1 MGWGL
6 NAKEREAL
14 LKTCM
19 VTKEKKRH
27 LTKPKLPVTT
37 ASKTKSGAPA
47 LPATIVKGKM
57 VVVADM
63 NAKVRQ
69 KAVDI
74 PGSPLNLW
82 KVVQN
87 VVFEVSGA
95 REPDEDSRADHIIMA
110 FDSPDSS
117 PRMRSG
123 LWASRYAKPNPKF
136 HLTEEQK
143 AGAIAFVKAA
153 AICSATARMQPP
165 CLFGSLFQPGELK
178 RETWKAIEAISRRVA
193 CKLRA
198 DGKIKD
204 FTLISHDHTI
214 FSSIDGVMATGPR
227 SIGLAGRFERLGEAD
242 LKVFAVAVHFLKKP
256 LTEVRHVD
264 VKSVDTDLLLQT
276 VATVDVGVP
285 RARFTI
291 SLKGF
296 AVDGRELIRQFGCK
310 SETARLEAA
319 FWWIMAGGTDYSKPA
334 SDQGYL
340 KKALLDLTHPLR
352 LAKELPIFTRAG
364 GNEPR
369 QGFMFSPSSVLRKLQ
384 TLRGTRKVS
393 RDLAGKS
400 TKSGRSLS
408 DAVREAVICTAYY
421 GMLDVNPD
429 PEFCKDVSV
438 ASTAQDVFIENP

>member
-14 LKTCM
+14 LRTCIM
-19 VTKEKKRH
+19 PKSKK
-27 LTKPKLPVTT
+27 KPASRPQAKPVT
-37 ASKTKSGAPA
+37 ASKAESDAPA
-47 LPATIVKGKM
+47 LPATVVKGEM
-57 VVVADM
+57 VVIADM

-87 VVFEVSGA
+87 VVFEVAGA
-95 REPDEDSRADHIIMA
+95 READEDCRADHIIMA

-136 HLTEEQK
+136 NLTDEQREE
-143 AGAIAFVKAA
+143 AIAFAKAA
-153 AICSATARMQPP
+153 ASSSAAARMQPP

-193 CKLRA
+193 CKLKA

-214 FSSIDGVMATGPR
+214 FSSVEEVTATGPR
-227 SIGLAGRFERLGEAD
+227 SIGLAGRFARLGEAD

-256 LTEVRHVD
+256 PTEVRHVD

-310 SETARLEAA
+310 SHTARLEAA

-352 LAKELPIFTRAG
+352 LAKTLPIFTEAAG
-364 GNEPR
+364 DGA

-421 GMLDVNPD
+421 GMLDVNPG